1 MRISDWSSDVCS
13 SDLLLDDSS
22 VQQYFRRSDHFALVK
37 RGVPMVMLTGIFSRE
52 REKDDAIDRYFER
65 DYHQAGDE
73 LEAVPSFDGAAE
85 DVEAAIAVVRWM
97 ATADVPTRWLPNSP
111 YQRGGG
117 PSADRKRTRLNS
129 SH

>member
-13 SDLLLDDSS
+13 SDLDSS

-73 LEAVPSFDGAAE
+73 LEAVRSFDGAAD
-85 DVEAAIAVVRWM
+85 DVEAALASSEESRVGEEWAREGRSRW
-97 ATADVPTRWLPNSP
+97 
-111 YQRGGG
+111 
-117 PSADRKRTRLNS
+117 
-129 SH
+129 

>member
-73 LEAVPSFDGAAE
+73 LEAVPRSEERRVGQE
-85 DVEAAIAVVRWM
+85 CVSTCRSRW
-97 ATADVPTRWLPNSP
+97 SP
-111 YQRGGG
+111 
-117 PSADRKRTRLNS
+117 D
-129 SH
+129 H

>member
-13 SDLLLDDSS
+13 SDLTIALRGRGAKLGIIGRGLTTLDPIIRDVARAQGRELLDDSS

-73 LEAVPSFDGAAE
+73 LEAVPSFDG
-85 DVEAAIAVVRWM
+85 
-97 ATADVPTRWLPNSP
+97 
-111 YQRGGG
+111 
-117 PSADRKRTRLNS
+117 DRKSTRLNS

>member
-85 DVEAAIAVVRWM
+85 DVEAALR
-97 ATADVPTRWLPNSP
+97 SC
-111 YQRGGG
+111 GGWRMPMSRPDG
-117 PSADRKRTRLNS
+117 CRIRPISVAAGRQHPRVRTRS
-129 SH
+129 